1 MATLILEDGSRY
13 EGTLFGRKAP
23 VTGEVVFTT
32 GMTGYQE
39 TLTDPSYCGQ
49 IVCMTYPLI
58 GNVGINALDSES
70 AGVRMRGFIVAEL
83 CDVPSNWQ
91 CEKTLD
97 QYLDEQGVTGLCG
110 VDTRALTKHVR
121 VFGTLRGRIVEGEP
135 TEEDLALTRAFEMH
149 DQVAQCTCK
158 EAYDIP
164 AGEAGDELLC
174 PASREGWKLP
184 ATATDAKEGRTGS
197 PSGSGSGHSPVK
209 IADTPSATDATDS
222 VAAEQVG
229 GGSGHSPVRIA
240 VMDFGLKRGIL
251 NSLHERGCALRVF
264 PAYTPASEV
273 LASGC
278 DGVMLTNG
286 PGDPQDNPLAIAAI
300 RELMDKIPVFGICLG
315 HQLMALAMGGR
326 TVQMKY
332 GHHGVNHPVKDLAR
346 GTCSVTAQNHC
357 FMVDPE
363 HLPAGAV
370 VSHVNWNDQTVEG
383 VRYTDRPAFSVQF
396 HPEACGGPRETGY
409 LFDDF
414 LAMVRREKEARHA

>member
-1 MATLILEDGSRY
+1 MATLILEDGTRY
-13 EGTLFGRKAP
+13 TGALFGHKAP

-58 GNVGINALDSES
+58 GNVGVNDIDNES
-70 AGVRMRGFIVAEL
+70 AGVKMRGFIVSEL

-91 CEKTLD
+91 MKKTLD
-97 QYLDEQGVTGLCG
+97 QYLDEQGVTGLYG

-121 VFGTLRGRIVEGEP
+121 VYGTLRGHRRG
-135 TEEDLALTRAFEMH
+135 RADRGGSRAGQGARDARPGRAVH
-149 DQVAQCTCK
+149 LQ
-158 EAYDIP
+158 EAYDVQGDGGIP
-164 AGEAGDELLC
+164 SPCWTSASSAAFCALL
-174 PASREGWKLP
+174 S
-184 ATATDAKEGRTGS
+184 
-197 PSGSGSGHSPVK
+197 
-209 IADTPSATDATDS
+209 
-222 VAAEQVG
+222 
-229 GGSGHSPVRIA
+229 
-240 VMDFGLKRGIL
+240 
-251 NSLHERGCALRVF
+251 RGCTLRVF
-264 PAYTPASEV
+264 PADTDAQTI
-273 LASGC
+273 LDSGC

-286 PGDPQDNPLAIAAI
+286 PGDPQDNPKAIAAI
-300 RELMDKIPVFGICLG
+300 RELMGKKPVFGICLG

-332 GHHGVNHPVKDLAR
+332 GHHGANHPVKDLAR

-363 HLPAGAV
+363 RLPEGAV

-383 VRYTDRPAFSVQF
+383 VRYTDKNAFSVQF
-396 HPEACGGPRETGY
+396 HPEACGGPRETAY

-414 LAMVRREKEARHA
+414 LTMVEKSK